1 MTTQD
6 DRAAFEAEFSNHK
19 LDKHSIGECEYKFK
33 YVQHAWEGWQAALAH
48 ERQLK
53 PVQAD
58 DVRYVTQI
66 AVYMH
71 DKFFKAKSPIFEP
84 LDTVDGILSQIDN
97 MVCGIPAISNKD
109 EAVAWR
115 WKHKDSNIWIYNP
128 DIDWL
133 NSRNDV
139 DKEPL
144 FTAPPQP
151 QSGEAIY
158 QVGVGGMWTDSSKDY
173 YDQCKVSPRRIVYAA
188 PPQSQSVKDALEA
201 AAKIAEDATKRTQF
215 QTIEHYKIAAFI
227 SKHIRA
233 LITDKKEG

>member
-1 MTTQD
+1 MRTQD
-6 DRAAFEAEFSNHK
+6 DRAVTWETVKEAFINQGGLTKEGAPLAVS
-19 LDKHSIGECEYKFK
+19 
-33 YVQHAWEGWQAALAH
+33 WEDLANTVNAILAH

-58 DVRYVTQI
+58 DLIRRSELI
-66 AVYMH
+66 EAVGEFIGT
-71 DKFFKAKSPIFEP
+71 KFEDRERNIF
-84 LDTVDGILSQIDN
+84 DVINT
-97 MVCGIPAISNKD
+97 IPAISNT

-115 WKHKDSNIWIYNP
+115 WKPKDSNIWIYNP

-151 QSGEAIY
+151 QS
-158 QVGVGGMWTDSSKDY
+158 
-173 YDQCKVSPRRIVYAA
+173 
-188 PPQSQSVKDALEA
+188 VKDALEA

-215 QTIEHYKIAAFI
+215 QTVEHYKIAAFI